1 MLSPQLWLFFFNAG
15 FCSQKLGHSHYT
27 CLLQSYSNL
36 LPSVRA
42 GEAACR
48 QPSGQGAAGAGL
60 PGVRVLRIRHCRQ
73 LSHSEGR
80 LEGMATPGD
89 PLKAHPGRRTGA
101 LQDPTAMPPVPGDPF
116 LPPSR
121 DATALA
127 TASRLSRGA
136 GSSKPGFFFL
146 KIGVWGGKGGCG
158 VSPALPR
165 HWGVTGCHHYGASGS
180 HTSLYIHI
188 YRMYTYLDL
197 GVSFPYKPCFH
208 WLVGTALPG
217 KSFLFF
223 FLSFLNQQLIPS
235 YQRGEACPDD
245 GVC

>member
-1 MLSPQLWLFFFNAG
+1 MSYYICSHHNCGFFFFNAG

-89 PLKAHPGRRTGA
+89 TLKAHPGRRTGA
-101 LQDPTAMPPVPGDPF
+101 LQDPTAMPPVPGDRRAVS
-116 LPPSR
+116 LPPSQPR
-121 DATALA
+121 CHGSGHSQLA
-127 TASRLSRGA
+127 
-136 GSSKPGFFFL
+136 
-146 KIGVWGGKGGCG
+146 
-158 VSPALPR
+158 
-165 HWGVTGCHHYGASGS
+165 
-180 HTSLYIHI
+180 
-188 YRMYTYLDL
+188 
-197 GVSFPYKPCFH
+197 
-208 WLVGTALPG
+208 
-217 KSFLFF
+217 
-223 FLSFLNQQLIPS
+223 Q
-235 YQRGEACPDD
+235 QRGRQLKTR
-245 GVC
+245 VFS